1 MRVENVSILQEGIM
15 SNRTELI
22 KHAKESLR
30 KEFKLP
36 LVGVS
41 IETKI
46 TDKACDLV
54 FPHLSDE
61 VLAVITS
68 AADGL
73 QEDEIEVIR
82 SNIVTY
88 VNRLVDIP
96 WVPESGEKILF
107 EKAVDSILEWLQAG
121 KAI

>member
-1 MRVENVSILQEGIM
+1 M

-22 KHAKESLR
+22 KHAKEVLR

-36 LVGVS
+36 LVGDS

-73 QEDEIEVIR
+73 QEDEIAVIR
-82 SNIVTY
+82 GNVVTY

>member
-1 MRVENVSILQEGIM
+1 MTRS
-15 SNRTELI
+15 ELL
-22 KHAKESLR
+22 KLAKEALR

-36 LVGVS
+36 LVGAS
-41 IETKI
+41 LETKV

-73 QEDEIEVIR
+73 QEDEIAVIR
-82 SNIVTY
+82 GNVVTY
-88 VNRLVDIP
+88 VNRLIDLP
-96 WVPESGEKILF
+96 WIPESGEKILF
-107 EKAVDSILEWLQAG
+107 EKAVDSILEWLQHG

>member
-1 MRVENVSILQEGIM
+1 MT
-15 SNRTELI
+15 RTELI
-22 KHAKESLR
+22 KAAKEALR

-36 LVGVS
+36 LVGTSV
-41 IETKI
+41 ETAI
-46 TDKACDLV
+46 TDKACDVV
-54 FPHLSDE
+54 FPHFSDE
-61 VLAVITS
+61 VLAIITS

-73 QEDEIEVIR
+73 DSEEIAVVR

-107 EKAVDSILEWLQAG
+107 EKAVDAILAWLQEG
-121 KAI
+121 RSI